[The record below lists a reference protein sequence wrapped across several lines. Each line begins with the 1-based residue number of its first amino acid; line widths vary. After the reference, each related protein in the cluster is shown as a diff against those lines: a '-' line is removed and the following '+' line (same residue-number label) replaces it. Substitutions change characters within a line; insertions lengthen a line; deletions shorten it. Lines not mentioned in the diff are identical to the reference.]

1 MTTIQRLAVVNR
13 GEPAMRCISAVAE
26 LNQESG
32 EPITTI
38 ALYTEPDAASWFV
51 REANEAVL
59 LGPATFV
66 DADGHRKS
74 SYLDLDRLMAALAQ
88 ARADAVW
95 VGWGFVAES
104 AEFAKRCEEAGIN
117 FIGPTSDV
125 IALLGDKVR
134 AKQLAESVGVPVVP
148 WSGGPVHDPDSA
160 VLAADLQGY
169 PVLVKAASG
178 GGGRGIRLVES
189 ADQMREA
196 FGSAQ
201 AEAEH
206 AFGDRTVFI
215 ERKLDA
221 ARHVEVQV
229 VADGQGAVWA
239 VGVRDC
245 SIQRRN
251 QKVIGESASTLLDE
265 AGQQALCDAAVRMC
279 AAAGYRSIGSVA
291 FLVDPVARD
300 FMFLE
305 VNTRLQAEHPVTEL
319 ATGLDLVKLQL
330 AIAEGGRLITGGE
343 RVGNEGYFI
352 QPTVIADVDP
362 MATIS
367 QQEIFGPVLAV
378 LKSRS
383 FEHGLQIANNTEFG
397 LTGAVYTNS
406 DDKIEAAKQQ
416 FHVGNLYINRK
427 CSGAMVGAHPFGG
440 FNMSGTDSKAGGP
453 DYLLLFT
460 QAKSIGEKITK

>member
-1 MTTIQRLAVVNR
+1 
-13 GEPAMRCISAVAE
+13 MRCISAVAE

-59 LGPATFV
+59 LGPATFA

-104 AEFAKRCEEAGIN
+104 AEFARRCEEAGIN

-160 VLAADLQGY
+160 LLAADLQGY

-229 VADGQGAVWA
+229 VADGQGTVWA

-245 SIQRRN
+245 TLQRRH
-251 QKVIGESASTLLDE
+251 QKVLEESASTALDADAE
-265 AGQQALCDAAVRMC
+265 QAIRDATIRLT
-279 AAAGYRSIGSVA
+279 AAANYRSAGTVE
-291 FLVDPVARD
+291 FLVDPDTAN
-300 FMFLE
+300 FL
-305 VNTRLQAEHPVTEL
+305 
-319 ATGLDLVKLQL
+319 
-330 AIAEGGRLITGGE
+330 
-343 RVGNEGYFI
+343 F
-352 QPTVIADVDP
+352 
-362 MATIS
+362 
-367 QQEIFGPVLAV
+367 
-378 LKSRS
+378 
-383 FEHGLQIANNTEFG
+383 
-397 LTGAVYTNS
+397 
-406 DDKIEAAKQQ
+406 
-416 FHVGNLYINRK
+416 
-427 CSGAMVGAHPFGG
+427 
-440 FNMSGTDSKAGGP
+440 
-453 DYLLLFT
+453 
-460 QAKSIGEKITK
+460 